1 MSQKKLVLFDLDG
14 VILNSKM
21 NMEYSW
27 RQVCGQLNINI
38 EFEEYFSKIGRPF
51 FDIMEMLGIREYA
64 SKAESIFRVSS
75 MDSLHLVSFY
85 DGVRETLTALER
97 AGIAMGVVTSKD
109 RMRTNAIL
117 AMLAVDFTT
126 VQTPGDKFRGKPAP
140 DHLLLAMAESQ
151 IDPAD
156 TVYIGDMDSDFEAA
170 KRAGIDY
177 LHAHWGYGTAPTDG
191 TPALSSIKELAD
203 WIGVQHP

>member
-27 RQVCGQLNINI
+27 GQVCSQLKINVD
-38 EFEEYFSKIGRPF
+38 FEEYFSKIGRPF
-51 FDIMEMLGIREYA
+51 FDIMTMLGLQEYA
-64 SKAESIFRVSS
+64 SRAESIFRVSS
-75 MDSLHLVSFY
+75 MSSLHLVSFY
-85 DGVRETLTALER
+85 DGVRETLSALEQ
-97 AGIAMGVVTSKD
+97 AGIGMGVVTSKD

-117 AMLAVDFTT
+117 AMLPVDFTT

-156 TVYIGDMDSDFEAA
+156 TIYIGDMDSDFEAA
-170 KRAGIDY
+170 QRAGIDY
-177 LHAHWGYGTAPTDG
+177 LHAQWGYGAAPKDG
-191 TPALSSIKELAD
+191 IPALSSIKELAD
-203 WIGVQHP
+203 WIGVRHP